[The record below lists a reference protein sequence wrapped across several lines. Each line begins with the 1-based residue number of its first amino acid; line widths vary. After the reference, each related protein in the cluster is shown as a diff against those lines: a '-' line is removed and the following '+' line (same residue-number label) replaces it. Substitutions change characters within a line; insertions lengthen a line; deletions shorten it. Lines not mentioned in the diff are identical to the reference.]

1 MTPCPTPS
9 LRALALAAALYAGLC
24 AAGGLPAQAQTATA
38 PVKIGVLGDLSGVYS
53 AIGGKGL
60 IDAARMAIEDAGGSV
75 LGRPVELVSV
85 DTQNKPDLASSKARQ
100 WFDTEGVDMVT
111 DLPTSAIAL
120 AVAKIGEEKKRVVM
134 VTSAATSDLTGK
146 ACSPYTAHWTYDT
159 YALARS
165 TATAVLKNGGDTWF
179 FLTVD
184 YAFGQALERDAT
196 EVIKAGGGKVVGG
209 VKHPLSAPD
218 FSSLVLQAQ
227 TSKARVVA
235 LANGG
240 GDTVNALK
248 QTAEF
253 GVGKNGQKVAALLT
267 FLSDV
272 KAMGLPLA
280 QGLYLTEAFYW
291 DQNDKTREWSQ
302 RFFKRNG
309 AMPTMTQAGTYG
321 AISHYLKAVKA
332 AGSKDADKVMAQ
344 MRSLPINDF
353 MTTNGRLR
361 VDGRVIRD
369 MHLFQVK
376 APAESKGEWDLY
388 KTVASVPGEQA
399 FRPLAEGGCPLAR

>member
-1 MTPCPTPS
+1 MTTP
-9 LRALALAAALYAGLC
+9 LQACVLAAVLSVSLP
-24 AAGGLPAQAQTATA
+24 AAAQAQATTA
-38 PVKIGVLGDLSGVYS
+38 PVKIGVLADLSGIYS

-60 IDAARMAIEDAGGSV
+60 IDAAKMAIEDAGGSV

-209 VKHPLSAPD
+209 VKHHLSAPD

-227 TSKARVVA
+227 TSKAKVVA

-248 QTAEF
+248 QAAEF
-253 GVGKNGQKVAALLT
+253 GVGRGGQKVAALLT

-291 DQNDKTREWSQ
+291 DQNDKTRDWSQ
-302 RFFKRNG
+302 RFYKRNG

-353 MTTNGRLR
+353 MTSNGRLR
-361 VDGRVIRD
+361 IDGRVIRD

-399 FRPLAEGGCPLAR
+399 FRALAEGGCPLVR

>member
-1 MTPCPTPS
+1 MTTP
-9 LRALALAAALYAGLC
+9 LQACVLAAVLSVSLP
-24 AAGGLPAQAQTATA
+24 AAAQAQATTA
-38 PVKIGVLGDLSGVYS
+38 PVKIGVLADLSGIYS

-60 IDAARMAIEDAGGSV
+60 IDAAKMAIEDAGGSV

-227 TSKARVVA
+227 TSKAKVVA

-248 QTAEF
+248 QAAEF
-253 GVGKNGQKVAALLT
+253 GVGRGGQKVAALLT

-291 DQNDKTREWSQ
+291 DQNDKTRDWSQ
-302 RFFKRNG
+302 RFYKRNG

-353 MTTNGRLR
+353 MTSNGRLR
-361 VDGRVIRD
+361 IDGRVIRD

-399 FRPLAEGGCPLAR
+399 FRALAEGGCPLVR

>member
-1 MTPCPTPS
+1 MLKKT
-9 LRALALAAALYAGLC
+9 LAAV
-24 AAGGLPAQAQTATA
+24 AATLACSGAAWAQTAAT
-38 PVKIGVLGDLSGVYS
+38 PVKIGVLADLSGIYS

-60 IDAARMAIEDAGGSV
+60 IDAARMAVEDFGGSV
-75 LGRPVELVSV
+75 LGRPVEIVSA
-85 DTQNKPDLASSKARQ
+85 DAQNKPDLAASKARQ

-120 AVAKIGEEKKRVVM
+120 AVAKIGEEKKKVVM

-146 ACSPYTAHWTYDT
+146 ACTPYSVHWTYDT

-165 TATAVLKNGGDTWF
+165 TANAVLKHGGDSWY

-184 YAFGQALERDAT
+184 YAFGHALERDAT
-196 EVIKAGGGKVVGG
+196 EVISAGGGKVLGSSR
-209 VKHPLSAPD
+209 HPLSASD
-218 FSSLVLQAQ
+218 FSSLVLKAQ
-227 TSKARVVA
+227 GSKAKVVA

-240 GDTVNALK
+240 QDTVNSLK

-253 GVGKNGQKVAALLT
+253 GVCRNGQQKVVALLT

-291 DQNDKTREWSQ
+291 DQNEPTRAWAQ
-302 RFFKRNG
+302 RFQKRNG

-321 AISHYLKAVKA
+321 AVLHYLKAVKA

-344 MRSLPINDF
+344 MRATPANDF
-353 MTTNGRLR
+353 MTRDGKLR
-361 VDGRVIRD
+361 VDGRLVRD
-369 MHLFQVK
+369 MYLFQVK

-388 KTVASVPGEQA
+388 KTVATVPGEQA
-399 FRPLAEGGCPLAR
+399 FRPLNEGGCPLVK